1 MKWSRVKWLL
11 IFCLLAADVFLG
23 VRLLYGYRGTYT
35 VSKAAQEDASA
46 LLAEAG
52 IAVSPEVIPDAA
64 VPDFV
69 YRFDLSSDAAE
80 SAVPER
86 EAEEGFP
93 AEDRTEPVVQLL
105 TRALSALSGGTVSAH
120 FLLPDS
126 TGSAFAFSNGGSAV
140 CYPNFYVS
148 YTCAG
153 ASDGQEAVD
162 SFLASPENFSPYTGR
177 GAKQAQEA
185 AALFLE
191 GYTGLDLS
199 DSAGRLRGGTRVRM
213 RAHPE
218 GVYSRGDTVIA
229 VFSEEIGRGAYSPAV
244 IAGTEVYVVLE
255 GGEVRYFCGTWMPF
269 LPSGT
274 YRVEK
279 LGQLDILF
287 SEKKRFGGNGE
298 HEVSAMERR
307 YYMLWDDAGHVF
319 LRPAWQLDYTEETVV
334 CDAVNGSVMLQTYHT
349 GTDTETEP

>member
-11 IFCLLAADVFLG
+11 IFCLLAADIFLG
-23 VRLLYGYRGTYT
+23 IRLLYGYRGVYT
-35 VSKAAQEDASA
+35 VSGAAQEDASA
-46 LLAEAG
+46 LLAQAG

-69 YRFDLSSDAAE
+69 YRFDLSPDTAE
-80 SAVPER
+80 NAVPE
-86 EAEEGFP
+86 EETEEGFSP
-93 AEDRTEPVVQLL
+93 DRTEPVVQLL
-105 TRALSALSGGTVSAH
+105 TRALASLSGGTVSAH

-199 DSAGRLRGGTRVRM
+199 DSTGRLRGGTRVRM